1 MSQAGAFPFIV
12 RLNRVDCLT
21 LSSVVTTALA
31 TAMTL
36 DQHFHLAMALL
47 FIAMGCDGLDGMLA
61 RKWGLARNFG
71 RYLDGFMDVLIYLVS
86 PALLAYQSGFNG
98 AWGLFLMLTIGCGCV
113 RLAVFNEI
121 GNIEDAGR
129 SRYLGMPV
137 FWSLFILAGYQLLLL
152 QLPLLLC
159 NSLLALALLV
169 FSVLMVSR
177 QPFFKFTSLLQILA
191 LTCGGAILFLLLDL
205 RQRGIDFTH
214 WPWATV
220 FWLQLPVVIG
230 GVLHMV
236 VVTRDWLPALK
247 IPVQRHW
254 FGANKTLRGFLVMP
268 LLSALGG
275 WCMAPSGEWVLTGA
289 LAGLAYVLAE
299 LPNSFIKRRMGVPP
313 GEVPRRFRLLFVA
326 VDQLDSGLGI
336 ALLYALLGYG
346 WDVVVLF
353 ALSFPVTALIVK
365 QILFRLRLKRTAA

>member
-36 DQHFHLAMALL
+36 DQHFNLAMALL
-47 FIAMGCDGLDGMLA
+47 FVAMGCDGLDGMLA

-98 AWGLFLMLTIGCGCV
+98 AWGLF
-113 RLAVFNEI
+113 
-121 GNIEDAGR
+121 
-129 SRYLGMPV
+129 
-137 FWSLFILAGYQLLLL
+137 ILAGYQLLLL
-152 QLPLLLC
+152 QWPLLLC

-191 LTCGGAILFLLLDL
+191 LTGGGALLFLLLDL
-205 RQRGIDFTH
+205 RQRGIDFTR

-247 IPVQRHW
+247 IPLQHHW

-346 WDVVVLF
+346 WGGGG
-353 ALSFPVTALIVK
+353 
-365 QILFRLRLKRTAA
+365 

>member
-36 DQHFHLAMALL
+36 DQHFNLAMALL
-47 FIAMGCDGLDGMLA
+47 FVAMGCDGLDGMLA

-121 GNIEDAGR
+121 GNVEDAGR

-137 FWSLFILAGYQLLLL
+137 FWSRFILAGYQLLLL
-152 QLPLLLC
+152 QWPLLLC

-191 LTCGGAILFLLLDL
+191 LTGGGALLFLLLDL
-205 RQRGIDFTH
+205 RQRGIDFTR
-214 WPWATV
+214 WPWVAGAWRHRVNGCLPARWRGWPMCWRNCPTRSSSAAWACHRGKCPGVSV
-220 FWLQLPVVIG
+220 FCSW
-230 GVLHMV
+230 
-236 VVTRDWLPALK
+236 RWASWLPA
-247 IPVQRHW
+247 P
-254 FGANKTLRGFLVMP
+254 
-268 LLSALGG
+268 
-275 WCMAPSGEWVLTGA
+275 
-289 LAGLAYVLAE
+289 
-299 LPNSFIKRRMGVPP
+299 
-313 GEVPRRFRLLFVA
+313 
-326 VDQLDSGLGI
+326 
-336 ALLYALLGYG
+336 ALLCCMRCWVMGGMWWCCSPSA
-346 WDVVVLF
+346 
-353 ALSFPVTALIVK
+353 FPSP
-365 QILFRLRLKRTAA
+365 RWW